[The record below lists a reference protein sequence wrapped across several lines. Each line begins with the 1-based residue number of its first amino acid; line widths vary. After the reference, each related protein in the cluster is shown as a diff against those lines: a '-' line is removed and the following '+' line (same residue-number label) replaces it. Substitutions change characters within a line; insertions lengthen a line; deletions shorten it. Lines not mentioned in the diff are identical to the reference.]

1 MDADATP
8 SAARDPAVAPTWI
21 ALVVVWCAVLVNQP
35 LVFGLMFLAWAGY
48 DVVTGESVFV
58 QRLTR
63 REHPVAFWLV
73 VSTWLAI
80 GTLTIA
86 VALWGAG

>member
-1 MDADATP
+1 M
-8 SAARDPAVAPTWI
+8 VF
-21 ALVVVWCAVLVNQP
+21 ALLFV
-35 LVFGLMFLAWAGY
+35 AWAGY

-63 REHPVAFWLV
+63 REQPVAFWLV
-73 VSTWLAI
+73 VSTWLAF
-80 GTLTIA
+80 GALSIA

>member
-1 MDADATP
+1 MMQTRP
-8 SAARDPAVAPTWI
+8 PAPPGIRLAPTWI

-35 LVFGLMFLAWAGY
+35 LIFGLMFLAWAGY
-48 DVVTGESVFV
+48 DVVTGESAFV

-63 REHPVAFWLV
+63 REHPVAFGLV

>member
-1 MDADATP
+1 MMQTRP
-8 SAARDPAVAPTWI
+8 PVSPRTRLAPTWV

-35 LVFGLMFLAWAGY
+35 LVFGLLFVAWAGY